1 MFQKRDPGGSFA
13 KNGCSFSLGP
23 GPVSPGARPGQSWHG
38 RPGSAKP
45 AAPRLLCPQRCSQV
59 STAGGF
65 GHPAHSPARSI
76 ALNSSRARI
85 GVPAHAP
92 PPAALCDRRE
102 QVSCRDYRRQRAV
115 KGWGLRSSGYAR
127 TPQSPLHMLCMPR
140 SRCCSCSP
148 LCPPPLMY
156 HPPMTDA
163 MSVALSQVLRVNLV
177 ISTILYKQGRGLGS
191 VSRYLTRPCPDSPP
205 PLLDVSTYEHAWA
218 SSLPRRRVWWGR
230 GAP

>member
-1 MFQKRDPGGSFA
+1 MLF
-13 KNGCSFSLGP
+13 FS
-23 GPVSPGARPGQSWHG
+23 GARPGFAWG
-38 RPGSAKP
+38 
-45 AAPRLLCPQRCSQV
+45 
-59 STAGGF
+59 
-65 GHPAHSPARSI
+65 PARAELAWPSWQRKASGPPPPLPAEMLSGEHCGWI
-76 ALNSSRARI
+76 WPSRALPCPLHRAQQL
-85 GVPAHAP
+85 PRSHWRTCSCP

-177 ISTILYKQGRGLGS
+177 ISTILYKQGRGLGN